1 MLLWHLEM
9 RSSDTLI
16 VCQFLLVIACI
27 LRGIKR
33 LQNIFHVDPC
43 IRILFAWHVPKYVLC
58 NYFCDISGQFSHSD
72 LSSVLL
78 SVMLCMS
85 RSLDR
90 RPCFQFSKME
100 NPLLSVNGKIR
111 IMGGRNLRDLGHS
124 QVLRWPNA
132 QMNKLMAMLIILWLL
147 LFSFFPFLSKKGN
160 IRRRN
165 PKISVTTLSP
175 LWKCTDEL
183 W

>member
-33 LQNIFHVDPC
+33 LQNMFHVGPC
-43 IRILFAWHVPKYVLC
+43 IRSLFAWHVPKYVLC

-90 RPCFQFSKME
+90 SALFPILLWKWKMLFRQWKDKENWREEFPRP
-100 NPLLSVNGKIR
+100 
-111 IMGGRNLRDLGHS
+111 S
-124 QVLRWPNA
+124 QVLKWPNA
-132 QMNKLMAMLIILWLL
+132 EVRSRQSSKAILMIL
-147 LFSFFPFLSKKGN
+147 
-160 IRRRN
+160 
-165 PKISVTTLSP
+165 
-175 LWKCTDEL
+175 
-183 W
+183 